1 MKKDFKLLDEGTV
14 IVTNKGE
21 KTTIEYP
28 YVVKTLLNYMNGIWD
43 YLKKIDPELA
53 NTDGYP
59 WDSDPRF
66 VKIEYDELG
75 YEYVVLDVS
84 EMKED
89 EVDWD
94 YDYVYVKT
102 DESNP
107 CRNWMIDRLQCL
119 SEIELPRKI
128 SNLSHDE
135 LIALRGEIC
144 VGSCWLSDYNNSFF
158 VENKVVSDAC
168 DFYLE
173 ILEED
178 GIDDTPENFADCIE
192 GYIEY

>member
-53 NTDGYP
+53 NTEGYP
-59 WDSDPRF
+59 WDCDPRF
-66 VKIEYDELG
+66 VKVEYDEFG
-75 YEYVVLDVS
+75 DEYVVLDVS